1 MTITYYGFVDP
12 SGGSIDSAA
21 LGIAHAEKNRFVL
34 DGAWERRSPHS
45 PASVVEE
52 FAAVLKQYGI
62 RKVVGDRYA
71 GEYPRELFRAQGIS
85 YEPSAKTRSEL
96 YVEFLSLLNSGRV
109 ELPRHQRLLA
119 QLRGLERRVARGGR
133 ESVDHVPGG
142 HDDLANAACG
152 AVVQA
157 ATAKPKR
164 FFMPEVLTIH
174 TGPGAGAPSEFR
186 DPQAGQN
193 LDDPFVKLSGDR
205 WTKL

>member
-1 MTITYYGFVDP
+1 MTYYGFVDP

-21 LGIAHAEKNRFVL
+21 LGIAHAENGRFVL
-34 DGAWERRSPHS
+34 DGAWERRAPHS
-45 PASVVEE
+45 PASVIEE
-52 FAAVLKQYGI
+52 FSVTLKQYGV

-71 GEYPRELFRAQGIS
+71 GEFPRELFRSWGVS

-133 ESVDHVPGG
+133 ESVDHVAGG
-142 HDDLANAACG
+142 HDDLANAAAG
-152 AVVQA
+152 AICLA

-164 FFMPEVLTIH
+164 FFQPFVLDVRVGRTSFP
-174 TGPGAGAPSEFR
+174 TGPQSG
-186 DPQAGQN
+186 N
-193 LDDPFVKLSGDR
+193 LDDPYFDSGHDNWR
-205 WTKL
+205 KI